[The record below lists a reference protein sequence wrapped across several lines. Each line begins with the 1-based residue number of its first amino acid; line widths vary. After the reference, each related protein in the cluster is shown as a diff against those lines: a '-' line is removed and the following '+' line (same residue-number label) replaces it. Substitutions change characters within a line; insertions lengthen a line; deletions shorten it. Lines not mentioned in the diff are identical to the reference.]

1 MPSDEPIHTQAH
13 MYVLLYLPEL
23 ADPEVF
29 GSFPTPQK
37 AINVLRR
44 ISAAAGTQIDLSHS
58 ALATIDVTIDRERH
72 RYQLLKM
79 GSTDQLDIHADMI
92 EELRATTAVSVGSRL
107 DLPPQSQLSG
117 Y

>member
-1 MPSDEPIHTQAH
+1 
-13 MYVLLYLPEL
+13 MYILLYLPEH

-29 GSFPTPQK
+29 GTFPTPQR

-44 ISAAAGTQIDLSHS
+44 ISAAAGTQIDLSQS
-58 ALATIDVTIDRERH
+58 ALATIDVTIDLERH
-72 RYQLLKM
+72 RYQLLKL

-92 EELRATTAVSVGSRL
+92 EEIRATTAVSVGSRL
-107 DLPPQSQLSG
+107 ELPPPSQLSG